1 MMLMVDNKKIQNSA
15 NREKETWLRK
25 QWEYKK
31 LFKKAP
37 CGLHYHHHN
46 HHHHHH
52 HHYHHSF
59 VYRRKQLH
67 FKE

>member
-25 QWEYKK
+25 QWEFKK

-37 CGLHYHHHN
+37 CSLHY
-46 HHHHHH
+46 HHH

>member
-25 QWEYKK
+25 QWELKK

-37 CGLHYHHHN
+37 CGLHY
-46 HHHHHH
+46 HHH

>member
-25 QWEYKK
+25 QWEFKK

-37 CGLHYHHHN
+37 CGLHY
-46 HHHHHH
+46 HH

>member
-25 QWEYKK
+25 QWEFKK

-37 CGLHYHHHN
+37 CGLHY
-46 HHHHHH
+46 HHH

>member
-25 QWEYKK
+25 QWEFKK

-46 HHHHHH
+46 HHHHH
-52 HHYHHSF
+52 SF

>member
-1 MMLMVDNKKIQNSA
+1 MMLMVENKKIQNSA
-15 NREKETWLRK
+15 NREKETRLRK
-25 QWEYKK
+25 QWEFKK

-37 CGLHYHHHN
+37 CGLHY
-46 HHHHHH
+46 HH